1 MPPPLLTLHK
11 RVFYLFHQNA
21 EGLGVCVPHTE
32 INFSSASGTKQSAM
46 LIVASMCAHETYRA
60 HLSSTSLPSWET
72 FCSHSTAII
81 VNHCAQVMRYEH
93 SWQMS
98 DGHVYIISSKMKE
111 TQTRVLSVCR
121 SLFND
126 SELWISPFL
135 SYSLSFFLSYLPS
148 PLLFF
153 LFLCLSQDNFITQR
167 LLLHLRRLNGVLRCV
182 FFRCLFWFCYHSYA
196 WLHCLFHHFLCI
208 MFPWCL
214 WYNQYRPATK
224 FWGVTSLRSTRGGYH
239 IVGYGHILM
248 TSHLLLLWDEKLY
261 YVVHFGTWFFFLIFL
276 LQSWVIFY
284 NKALQLGGSCG
295 LMVRELG
302 L

>member
-1 MPPPLLTLHK
+1 MAMCISLAAKWRKLKQECCLFVDLSLMIQSCGFLP
-11 RVFYLFHQNA
+11 FYLTH
-21 EGLGVCVPHTE
+21 
-32 INFSSASGTKQSAM
+32 
-46 LIVASMCAHETYRA
+46 
-60 HLSSTSLPSWET
+60 
-72 FCSHSTAII
+72 SHSF
-81 VNHCAQVMRYEH
+81 
-93 SWQMS
+93 S
-98 DGHVYIISSKMKE
+98 
-111 TQTRVLSVCR
+111 
-121 SLFND
+121 
-126 SELWISPFL
+126 
-135 SYSLSFFLSYLPS
+135 SYLPS

-248 TSHLLLLWDEKLY
+248 TSHLLLLWDEKFVLCCALWY
-261 YVVHFGTWFFFLIFL
+261 MIFFFDFSITIMGNI
-276 LQSWVIFY
+276 LQ
-284 NKALQLGGSCG
+284 
-295 LMVRELG
+295 
-302 L
+302 

>member
-11 RVFYLFHQNA
+11 RVLYLFHQNA

-81 VNHCAQVMRYEH
+81 VNHCAQVMRCEH

-111 TQTRVLSVCR
+111 TQTRALSVCR

-135 SYSLSFFLSYLPS
+135 SYSLSFFLLISPFPS
-148 PLLFF
+148 LVLSLFVTGQF
-153 LFLCLSQDNFITQR
+153 YYSEVAPTS
-167 LLLHLRRLNGVLRCV
+167 LNGVLRCV
-182 FFRCLFWFCYHSYA
+182 L
-196 WLHCLFHHFLCI
+196 
-208 MFPWCL
+208 
-214 WYNQYRPATK
+214 
-224 FWGVTSLRSTRGGYH
+224 
-239 IVGYGHILM
+239 
-248 TSHLLLLWDEKLY
+248 
-261 YVVHFGTWFFFLIFL
+261 FL
-276 LQSWVIFY
+276 LS
-284 NKALQLGGSCG
+284 
-295 LMVRELG
+295 
-302 L
+302 